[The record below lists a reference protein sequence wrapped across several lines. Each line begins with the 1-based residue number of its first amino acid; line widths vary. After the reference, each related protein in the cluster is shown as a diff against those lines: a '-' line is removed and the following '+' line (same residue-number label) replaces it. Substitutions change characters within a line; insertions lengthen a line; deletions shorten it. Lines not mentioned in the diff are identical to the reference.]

1 MISINTVEHNN
12 SDFNQLCNML
22 EKEHVEVIKEQ
33 RSPNG
38 NCLNNLDKFK
48 TIFIAYEDSKPVGCI
63 AMKDKTNDTIEI
75 GRLYVLPEYRKNGIA
90 SLLFNKVFDKAKE
103 LNAKKVVLDTY
114 KRFEDA
120 TRLYEKLGF
129 KEIDNYIN
137 NSPYSICMEKELL

>member
-1 MISINTVEHNN
+1 MISINAVEHNN
-12 SDFNQLCNML
+12 PDFNQLCNML